1 MFQHPALPYRAS
13 GKAADS
19 TLSPPFSHCRRTL
32 SAVMSSSQHHHA
44 SSFPLSNDSFWDVPR
59 LYKDKRYRET
69 SRPVPALGRPPRP
82 PVGVSESLNRATL
95 LDYKSK
101 SSTSVPTLKSCG
113 PRLSPGSS
121 VDMSTSRFSFD
132 GSIYSQ
138 ADRPESIAQ
147 NLRAKGQR
155 LMRRQNS
162 KFNLRTLE
170 WVEDSDERWTR
181 GHARRSRIQSASNS
195 KQIASSV
202 YSSGSANAVFQQV
215 HVQTSPSLTISS
227 TLRIPIRGISNR

>member
-1 MFQHPALPYRAS
+1 MSQHPTLPYRGS

-19 TLSPPFSHCRRTL
+19 TPSPPFSHCRQTL

-44 SSFPLSNDSFWDVPR
+44 SSFPLSNGSFWDVPR

-69 SRPVPALGRPPRP
+69 CRPVPALGQLPRP
-82 PVGVSESLNRATL
+82 PVGVAERPNRVAL
-95 LDYKSK
+95 LDFKSK

-113 PRLSPGSS
+113 PMVSPGSS

-138 ADRPESIAQ
+138 TNRPESIAQ

-202 YSSGSANAVFQQV
+202 FSSGSANVVFQQA
-215 HVQTSPSLTISS
+215 HVQRSPSLTISS
-227 TLRIPIRGISNR
+227 ILRIPIRGTSNR